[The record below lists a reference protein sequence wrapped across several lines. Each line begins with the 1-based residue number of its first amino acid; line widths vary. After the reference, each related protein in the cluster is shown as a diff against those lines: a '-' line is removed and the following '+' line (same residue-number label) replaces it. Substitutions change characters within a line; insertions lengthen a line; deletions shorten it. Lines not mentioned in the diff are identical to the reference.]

1 MSIAVI
7 FNRWILNGKNLLKI
21 VISMGGLSL
30 GVGVRMKS
38 KYVAFRE

>member
-7 FNRWILNGKNLLKI
+7 FNRWILNGKNSSKI

-30 GVGVRMKS
+30 GAGVRMKS
-38 KYVAFRE
+38 KHAAFRE